1 MKPHVHR
8 LHLKLYKSE
17 AKGFHLSCIQVLN
30 PYLSFREINHN
41 FNDCLDFRYNA
52 RPLAKISQQV
62 NSILGSQT
70 FNFPL
75 DKDPPIL
82 DNTHILYTF
91 TKGLQLFVIYNI
103 YYFTIASFAILL
115 NFPRFNKMKGS
126 FLKIKNLM

>member
-52 RPLAKISQQV
+52 RPLAKTSQQV
-62 NSILGSQT
+62 NSILRSQT

-82 DNTHILYTF
+82 DNTHMLYYYTF
-91 TKGLQLFVIYNI
+91 IEGLQLL
-103 YYFTIASFAILL
+103 ASFSILI

-126 FLKIKNLM
+126 FLKRKN